1 MQYDHERQMR
11 DLEQQ
16 FNQKLQQ
23 NNIELSHTLATT
35 LGKTIK
41 THLHKPDTPTISS
54 ASSHSLNLI
63 NFETFIPKDKPQNIV
78 HVLTKTTSVHHQ
90 NTFPTASMT
99 DTLTELIL
107 ATKEPKLYFQSFKLM
122 SNYDNWKSMC
132 ILKTHKHPIHTSL
145 TYINHNN
152 QLQFSKKNDSRT
164 IINTIHAYNGG
175 TRSSCRQI
183 EY

>member
-23 NNIELSHTLATT
+23 NNIELSRTLATT

-90 NTFPTASMT
+90 NTLPTASMT

-107 ATKEPKLYFQSFKLM
+107 ATKEPKLYFQSFKP
-122 SNYDNWKSMC
+122 
-132 ILKTHKHPIHTSL
+132 T
-145 TYINHNN
+145 
-152 QLQFSKKNDSRT
+152 SKKT
-164 IINTIHAYNGG
+164 IIVMYVGSRVTTSIILCFFVLLLPDLYSFEVFCFVIGYSA
-175 TRSSCRQI
+175 TDCI
-183 EY
+183 K